1 MSSTSTAPPG
11 TPTRPPVAATPSAS
25 AFWRYWSASAI
36 SGLGDAVTS
45 VALPLTAV
53 SVLHASGFQVG
64 LVTAAGFAAWLLI
77 GLPAGVLVQ
86 RLPLR
91 GTQIAMD
98 LLRAAAIGSVP
109 LAAAFGALSLTQLAV
124 VALLVGMASVV
135 FDVGNSTFLPTVVPR
150 EQLTARNSL
159 TSGTHAVNQLA
170 GPSVGGALVQ
180 LLGAAT
186 ALVTDA
192 VSYLLSAA
200 LLRTLPRAAAPDRPA
215 PGAAPSVAAQIGEGW
230 RYVTRHPV
238 VGPCVAMATSVN
250 FVCGALMTLT
260 PVFLVRTLGAPPGLV
275 GLLMATEGVG
285 SLIGAALTPRLSGRL
300 GSARALLVAPV
311 FGAALAML
319 MPLATDGAGLLLFA
333 LGNAGFAAGVV
344 VLSITTRTHR
354 QSTVPAE
361 LLPRVMATV
370 RFVSWGAIP
379 IGALAAGTAASLCGT
394 RTALWAA
401 CALTAVAPVVLLCS
415 RVRGLR
421 RLDELD
427 TPATV

>member
-1 MSSTSTAPPG
+1 MSSTTTETG
-11 TPTRPPVAATPSAS
+11 TRPPVAAVPSAS
-25 AFWRYWSASAI
+25 AFWRYWSASAV

-53 SVLHASGFQVG
+53 SVLHAGGFQVG
-64 LVTAAGFAAWLLI
+64 LVTAAGFVAWLLI

-98 LLRAAAIGSVP
+98 LVRAAAIGSVP
-109 LAAAFGALSLTQLAV
+109 LAAAFGALSLVQLGV
-124 VALLVGMASVV
+124 VALVVSLASVV

-200 LLRTLPRAAAPDRPA
+200 LLRTLPRAASADRTA
-215 PGAAPSVAAQIGEGW
+215 PGPVPSVAAQIGEGW

-260 PVFLVRTLGAPPGLV
+260 PVFLVRTLGAPAGVV
-275 GLLMATEGVG
+275 GVLMATEGIG
-285 SLIGAALTPRLSGRL
+285 SLLGAALTPRLGSRL
-300 GSARALLVAPV
+300 GSARTLLLAPV
-311 FGAALAML
+311 VGAALAML
-319 MPLATDGAGLLLFA
+319 MPMATAGPGLLLFA
-333 LGNAGFAAGVV
+333 VGNAGFAAGVV
-344 VLSITTRTHR
+344 VLSIVTRTHR

-379 IGALAAGTAASLCGT
+379 VGAVLAGSAASLWGA

-401 CALTAVAPVVLLCS
+401 CALTAVAPAVLLCS

-421 RLDELD
+421 SLDELD
-427 TPATV
+427 TPAV

>member
-1 MSSTSTAPPG
+1 M
-11 TPTRPPVAATPSAS
+11 
-25 AFWRYWSASAI
+25 
-36 SGLGDAVTS
+36 
-45 VALPLTAV
+45 
-53 SVLHASGFQVG
+53 
-64 LVTAAGFAAWLLI
+64 
-77 GLPAGVLVQ
+77 Q

-98 LLRAAAIGSVP
+98 LVRAAAIGSVP
-109 LAAAFGALSLTQLAV
+109 LTAAFGVLSLAQLAA
-124 VALLVGMASVV
+124 VALLVGLASVV

-200 LLRTLPRAAAPDRPA
+200 LLRTLPRAAATRPA
-215 PGAAPSVAAQIGEGW
+215 PGAASSVAAQIGEGW

-250 FVCGALMTLT
+250 FVCGALMTRT
-260 PVFLVRTLGAPPGLV
+260 PVFLVRTLGAPPGVV
-275 GLLMATEGVG
+275 GVLMATEGVG
-285 SLIGAALTPRLSGRL
+285 SLLGAALTPRLSSRF
-300 GSARALLVAPV
+300 GSARALLAAPV
-311 FGAALAML
+311 VGAALALL
-319 MPLATDGAGLLLFA
+319 MPLATSGAGLLLFA

-344 VLSITTRTHR
+344 VLSIVTRTHR

-379 IGALAAGTAASLCGT
+379 IGALAAGTAASLWGA

-401 CALTAVAPVVLLCS
+401 CALAAVAPVVLLCS

-421 RLDELD
+421 RLNELD
-427 TPATV
+427 APGAV